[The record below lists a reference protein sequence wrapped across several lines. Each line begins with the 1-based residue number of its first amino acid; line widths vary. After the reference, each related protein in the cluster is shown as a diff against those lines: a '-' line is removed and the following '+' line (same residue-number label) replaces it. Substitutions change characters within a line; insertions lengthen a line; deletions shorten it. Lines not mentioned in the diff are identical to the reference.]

1 MAVDSTNSNVVVNF
15 TPTTNERIGA
25 EYSDIDK
32 NTDNVEVSVVTG
44 YLNKRFNGVLA
55 FGSIIKAER
64 QHTIKGINYRI
75 SLTFDSYSSAYYA
88 IITKKDPSRSYS
100 ITSVSL
106 NNVPKVYSFSNP
118 LSAAQISQFT
128 YLSLYPTLSRGKFPK
143 F

>member
-32 NTDNVEVSVVTG
+32 NTDNVEVSVVIG

-55 FGSIIKAER
+55 FGSIIKVEK

-88 IITKKDPSRSYS
+88 II
-100 ITSVSL
+100 I
-106 NNVPKVYSFSNP
+106 
-118 LSAAQISQFT
+118 
-128 YLSLYPTLSRGKFPK
+128 
-143 F
+143 

>member
-15 TPTTNERIGA
+15 TPTTNKIIGA

-32 NTDNVEVSVVTG
+32 NTDNVEVSVVIG

-55 FGSIIKAER
+55 FGSIIKVER

-88 IITKKDPSRSYS
+88 II
-100 ITSVSL
+100 I
-106 NNVPKVYSFSNP
+106 
-118 LSAAQISQFT
+118 
-128 YLSLYPTLSRGKFPK
+128 
-143 F
+143 

>member
-25 EYSDIDK
+25 EYSDIGKD
-32 NTDNVEVSVVTG
+32 TDNVEVSVVIG

-55 FGSIIKAER
+55 FGSIIKVEK

-128 YLSLYPTLSRGKFPK
+128 YLSTISNSIARQIP
-143 F
+143 